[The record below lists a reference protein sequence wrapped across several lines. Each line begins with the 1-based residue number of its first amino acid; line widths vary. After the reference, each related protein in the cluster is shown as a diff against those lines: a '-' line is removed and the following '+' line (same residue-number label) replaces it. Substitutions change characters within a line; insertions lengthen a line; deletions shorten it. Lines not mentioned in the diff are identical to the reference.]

1 MTMLGRPGLLGSFS
15 DLLSTALNAHLK
27 AAGGQVV
34 VGPVANAPLLE
45 ITTVQIAATT
55 NEIALILKKTPP
67 SKLRAIRHVRA
78 RHVNQ

>member
-1 MTMLGRPGLLGSFS
+1 
-15 DLLSTALNAHLK
+15 
-27 AAGGQVV
+27 
-34 VGPVANAPLLE
+34 VANAPLLE